1 MRQMKKTE
9 MPKTEMPVLELCQG
23 SVSYPDGKQALK
35 QVSAAFYPGEKVAVI
50 GSNGAGKS
58 TFFQTLNRITC
69 LNEGELYCHGKLC
82 TDKRKDILELRKCV
96 GIVFQDPDRQ
106 IIASTVEG
114 EISFGLFP
122 LGKSEEEIRQLTGK
136 IMERMQLAHLADRP
150 PHFLSGGEKK
160 QVSIASVAVM
170 KPEVLLFDEPTASL
184 DWKNTVLFK
193 EQLKQLE
200 QERVTLMISTHDM
213 DFVWEWAERVLVFS
227 EGELLADDVPEVIF
241 GNQTLLE
248 QASLRQPFL
257 YLLPGHPKTIEAWK
271 ETEGKRKE
279 ANREENQ

>member
-96 GIVFQDPDRQ
+96 GIVFQDPGTDR
-106 IIASTVEG
+106 S
-114 EISFGLFP
+114 S
-122 LGKSEEEIRQLTGK
+122 
-136 IMERMQLAHLADRP
+136 HLP
-150 PHFLSGGEKK
+150 
-160 QVSIASVAVM
+160 
-170 KPEVLLFDEPTASL
+170 
-184 DWKNTVLFK
+184 
-193 EQLKQLE
+193 
-200 QERVTLMISTHDM
+200 
-213 DFVWEWAERVLVFS
+213 
-227 EGELLADDVPEVIF
+227 
-241 GNQTLLE
+241 
-248 QASLRQPFL
+248 
-257 YLLPGHPKTIEAWK
+257 WK
-271 ETEGKRKE
+271 EKSRLDCFHWGKAKRKSGS
-279 ANREENQ
+279 